1 MIVKRT
7 YIPKFLGM
15 LQDINMY
22 LVQHQQHMIGAGDLN
37 VEQAQALRDVAVA
50 LRRVQSLL
58 NPLVPQTEPRARR
71 PAMWPPPDV
80 NAIYERQDGR
90 CYYCRTKLGF
100 SRTPFDW
107 NGERVQRFEIE
118 HAQPV
123 SRGGTDAP
131 DNLRLACVE
140 CNRHKG
146 MLTEAEFFAVLAA
159 RKENT
164 LPG

>member
-1 MIVKRT
+1 MKRT
-7 YIPKFLGM
+7 YVPKFLVM
-15 LQDINMY
+15 LQDLNMY
-22 LVQHQQHMIGAGDLN
+22 LVQHQQHMIVAASLN
-37 VEQAQALRDVAVA
+37 AEQKQALQDVAVA
-50 LRRVQSLL
+50 VRRVQALL
-58 NPLVPQTEPRARR
+58 TPLFPQPEPHARR

-100 SRTPFDW
+100 SRTPFEW

-123 SRGGTDAP
+123 RRGGTDAP

-146 MLTEAEFFAVLAA
+146 MLTEAEFFAVLATRNA
-159 RKENT
+159 NT
-164 LPG
+164 PPD